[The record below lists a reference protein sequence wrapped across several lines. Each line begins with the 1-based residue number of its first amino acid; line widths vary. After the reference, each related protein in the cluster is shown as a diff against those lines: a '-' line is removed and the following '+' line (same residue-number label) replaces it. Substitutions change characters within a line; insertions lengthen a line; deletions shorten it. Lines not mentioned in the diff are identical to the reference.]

1 MLLVKNRDKLSDT
14 VWLTKLISDKVTHL
28 EAKIRYFTDN
38 GIHVERQF
46 HRKMATYKDLIE
58 RMRPATMEGELHTK
72 DLKEL
77 ASQHALQKRTSISE
91 DLHEVKNERVFV
103 AQQ

>member
-1 MLLVKNRDKLSDT
+1 LVKPSLNDEFDDFAMLLVKNRDKLSDS
-14 VWLTKLISDKVTHL
+14 VWLTKLISDKVAHL

-46 HRKMATYKDLIE
+46 FRKMATYKDLVE
-58 RMRPATMEGELHTK
+58 RMRPATMEGELCTK

-77 ASQHALQKRTSISE
+77 ASQHAL
-91 DLHEVKNERVFV
+91 
-103 AQQ
+103 